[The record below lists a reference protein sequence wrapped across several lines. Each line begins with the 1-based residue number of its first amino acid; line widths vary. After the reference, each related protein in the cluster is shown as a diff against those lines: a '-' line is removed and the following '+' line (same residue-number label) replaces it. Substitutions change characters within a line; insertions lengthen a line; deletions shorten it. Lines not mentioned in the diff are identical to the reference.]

1 MYVLCV
7 HNKVK
12 VFAVDAIRLLSNKL
26 CYAARSTVS
35 FFLYKL
41 LISDS
46 FGTEKHLPS
55 PFINHTT
62 PNFSMYVLYDDLKWS
77 FSQAIESIDNA
88 SVPIVADV
96 L

>member
-1 MYVLCV
+1 VYVLCV

-41 LISDS
+41 LI
-46 FGTEKHLPS
+46 TEKHLPS
-55 PFINHTT
+55 PFINHTI